1 MMLTRVLAVGALIV
15 WLPSAGFAQAGAG
28 APETTPRPASPKK
41 FEIIDNSFFVEEAF
55 NQDRGIF
62 QNIFSWARDRSGQ
75 WNGSFTQEWP
85 APAITHQLS
94 YTIPFDGGESSASF
108 GGVLLNYRYQVLE
121 EAAGT
126 PAVAPRFS
134 VILPTGRTIDDSD
147 RPGIQVNLPVSKQV
161 GDLYVHGNAGFTWL
175 HGVSAGDTAKA
186 NLMSPTFAGSVVWN
200 TRPSI
205 NLMLEGVW
213 TLQDSVI
220 GLQQTRRDRIAT
232 ISPGV
237 RGGWTLPGDQQI
249 ILGAAVPVTL
259 TEGEERSTAF
269 LMYFSYELPFTSNR

>member
-1 MMLTRVLAVGALIV
+1 MLTRVLAAGALIV
-15 WLPSAGFAQAGAG
+15 WLPSVTFAQAAAG

-41 FEIIDNSFFVEEAF
+41 FEIVDNSFFVEEAF

-121 EAAGT
+121 EAAGR

-134 VILPTGRTIDDSD
+134 VILPTGRAIDDSD
-147 RPGIQVNLPVSKQV
+147 RPGVQVNLPVSKQV

-175 HGVSAGDTAKA
+175 HGVSAGDTAKP

-220 GLQQTRRDRIAT
+220 GLQQTRRDRVAT

-259 TEGEERSTAF
+259 TEGEERSAAF